1 MAALDAQIA
10 VLVAARAAM
19 AQAPAT
25 GAAASSAKRA
35 MEDAAELG
43 RGRREKVAKKH

>member
-10 VLVAARAAM
+10 VLMAARARM
-19 AQAPAT
+19 VQEPTT

-35 MEDAAELG
+35 MEDAAETG
-43 RGRREKVAKKH
+43 HGRRAKTPARL